1 MNSWVK
7 YAPVIMAVVLFANC
21 NATKNGTVDGHKIHK
36 IDSLPPTIIAPVNA
50 DDNSILHTDTTT
62 QINKYEIDNSIVSIE
77 SLELETIN
85 FPSEKALNLN
95 NKGLANII
103 FEDLKIAVDDYR
115 NNNYLNPD
123 F

>member
-7 YAPVIMAVVLFANC
+7 YALVIMAVILFVNC
-21 NATKNGTVDGHKIHK
+21 NASKNGTVDGHKIHK
-36 IDSLPPTIIAPVNA
+36 IDSLPATIIAPVNA

-62 QINKYEIDNSIVSIE
+62 QINKYEIDNSILSIE